1 MWQINRPPS
10 STKPS
15 STEQLTLTL
24 TEVLRIGWRTMN
36 KCKRSMIYKHNKEQ
50 MQVINDLQT
59 QDCTDTLSNRD
70 PSSIDLLISFFL
82 ETVGSILQ
90 WSMLITKLRSNLKVD
105 FVKLSYS
112 RRPSQNAR
120 RLLYSW
126 GTARKAKL
134 TETSSVHSNQQVNL
148 FVVFLQR
155 LDCCLQVWWTL
166 SWCRGGYG

>member
-1 MWQINRPPS
+1 MA
-10 STKPS
+10 
-15 STEQLTLTL
+15 
-24 TEVLRIGWRTMN
+24 N
-36 KCKRSMIYKHNKEQ
+36 KQTTQFNETIVHWATDSDSDWSAQDRLENNEQ
-50 MQVINDLQT
+50 MQAIDDLQT
-59 QDCTDTLSNRD
+59 QQGTNASDQWFTNARLHRHTVKSR
-70 PSSIDLLISFFL
+70 PLLIIFFL
-82 ETVGSILQ
+82 ETVGSTLQ

-134 TETSSVHSNQQVNL
+134 TETSSVHSNQQVSL